1 MEQLIFDIQ
10 NEKSSLYNFTTDL
23 PRYWKELQ
31 HYSKSAEVTIPF
43 CHKLAIK
50 KILTI
55 PTYDFYKLK
64 NKLSVDSFK
73 THILPMAVRYITKDN
88 LYVIERPPFQLE
100 VDFRLGGAH
109 SQSAKMPSV
118 KMWVP
123 WTVMV
128 FCPNS
133 LMNGD
138 FSQVKLYFNS
148 GPLDSANQPLVT
160 CFYPN
165 THSDSKICFS
175 SSLND
180 FNNVLD
186 LSQIAEGNIGYI
198 YNYVF
203 NNYMM
208 GGWNSD
214 LCQNLFDN
222 FNRIDQSQIENCP
235 TIKLFLNPSS
245 NPEFYKK
252 LSLVFPKKYFGK
264 IKRYYTNQYNL
275 RTISKEKY
283 YFRNFG
289 IFAAFTLEQS
299 IDFIKEIQYILSC
312 RTSNNIPTLD
322 NVIKEFNHPT
332 FDHPNSNLG
341 LGLVTK
347 ILHSSL
353 EYDYLSCTVDLFVI
367 NNNSEIEPREYR
379 EKQSLLPLD
388 VLSQIN
394 YKLINFLN
402 TREQNEQIAF
412 VYDYSSKTFDV
423 IINYDSK
430 GYIKNII
437 NFALAGVTEY
447 CKNNNWPQNQSDALI
462 SHIQRL
468 EEKIIDYEEQ
478 FATIL

>member
-1 MEQLIFDIQ
+1 
-10 NEKSSLYNFTTDL
+10 
-23 PRYWKELQ
+23 
-31 HYSKSAEVTIPF
+31 
-43 CHKLAIK
+43 
-50 KILTI
+50 
-55 PTYDFYKLK
+55 
-64 NKLSVDSFK
+64 
-73 THILPMAVRYITKDN
+73 
-88 LYVIERPPFQLE
+88 
-100 VDFRLGGAH
+100 
-109 SQSAKMPSV
+109 
-118 KMWVP
+118 
-123 WTVMV
+123 
-128 FCPNS
+128 
-133 LMNGD
+133 
-138 FSQVKLYFNS
+138 
-148 GPLDSANQPLVT
+148 
-160 CFYPN
+160 
-165 THSDSKICFS
+165 
-175 SSLND
+175 
-180 FNNVLD
+180 
-186 LSQIAEGNIGYI
+186 
-198 YNYVF
+198 
-203 NNYMM
+203 
-208 GGWNSD
+208 
-214 LCQNLFDN
+214 
-222 FNRIDQSQIENCP
+222 
-235 TIKLFLNPSS
+235 
-245 NPEFYKK
+245 
-252 LSLVFPKKYFGK
+252 
-264 IKRYYTNQYNL
+264 
-275 RTISKEKY
+275 
-283 YFRNFG
+283 
-289 IFAAFTLEQS
+289 LEQS